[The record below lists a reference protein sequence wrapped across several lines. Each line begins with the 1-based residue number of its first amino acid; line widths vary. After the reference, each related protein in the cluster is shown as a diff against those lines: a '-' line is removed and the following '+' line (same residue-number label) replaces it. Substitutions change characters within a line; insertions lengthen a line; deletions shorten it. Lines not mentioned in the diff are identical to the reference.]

1 MSESAAQPFFEA
13 VYATLQR
20 LQETQSAAL
29 RRAAHI
35 TADTIVG
42 GGMIHVFGTGH
53 SHILA
58 EEVFFRAG
66 GLVQI
71 NAILDPGLMLHVS
84 ALGSIA
90 LERLEGYANLVLDR
104 YDLRP
109 GDTMVIVSN
118 SGRNAG
124 PIDAA
129 LYAKRRGLPVI
140 AITSAQAY
148 RNAEVRHSC
157 GKHLS
162 ELADVVIDTGVPE
175 GDASV
180 SLPGLSERIGPL
192 STIVG
197 AAAIQAYLYEAVK
210 EVLARGHKPS
220 VVVSANVGS
229 GHDHLSLYD
238 AYKARIRHW

>member
-1 MSESAAQPFFEA
+1 MSETAAQPIFEA
-13 VYATLQR
+13 VYTTLRQ
-20 LQETQSAAL
+20 LQETQSEAL
-29 RRAAHI
+29 RRAAHL
-35 TADTIVG
+35 TAEAIING
-42 GGMIHVFGTGH
+42 GIIHIFGTGH

-66 GLVQI
+66 GLIQI

-84 ALGSIA
+84 ALGSTA

-104 YDLRP
+104 YDLQP
-109 GDTMVIVSN
+109 GDIMVVVSN

-129 LYAKRRGLPVI
+129 LYSKRRGLPVI
-140 AITSAQAY
+140 AITSARAY
-148 RNAEVRHSC
+148 GDSVIRHSC

-162 ELADVVIDTGVPE
+162 ELADVVIDTCVPE

-180 SLPGLSERIGPL
+180 TLPGLPERIGPL

-197 AAAIQAYLYEAVK
+197 ATVMQAYMYEAIK
-210 EVLARGHKPS
+210 EALARGHKPS
-220 VVVSANVGS
+220 VVVSANVDNGQ
-229 GHDHLSLYD
+229 DHQSLY
-238 AYKARIRHW
+238 YPYRGRIRHW

>member
-1 MSESAAQPFFEA
+1 MSESIAQPFFEA
-13 VYATLQR
+13 VYAALHR
-20 LQETQSAAL
+20 LQETQSEAL
-29 RRAAHI
+29 RRAAHLV
-35 TADTIVG
+35 ADTIVG
-42 GGMIHVFGTGH
+42 GGVIHVFGTGH

-84 ALGSIA
+84 ALGSTT
-90 LERLEGYANLVLDR
+90 LERLEGYANVVLDR

-109 GDTMVIVSN
+109 GDTMIVVSN

-148 RNAEVRHSC
+148 RHAEVRHSC
-157 GKHLS
+157 GKRLA

-175 GDASV
+175 GDAAV
-180 SLPGLSERIGPL
+180 SLPGLPERIGPL

-197 AAAIQAYLYEAVK
+197 AAAIQACMYEAIK
-210 EVLARGHKPS
+210 EALARGHRPR
-220 VVVSANVGS
+220 VLISANLGD
-229 GHDHLSLYD
+229 GQDHTSLYD